1 MDLIYPIPAP
11 ASDAPYAVA
20 PIRDAAPKPARGLA
34 SGLALVVPALLL
46 FAATTVVI
54 SETAPAFLRPER
66 VVDVLLTDAP
76 EAPRKVV
83 PNPIPDAPEGPGK
96 GPGLPGVGHVEGNDA
111 IDPELLKAPVNL
123 PTARTE
129 PDPLALLEP
138 QSPTVIGRDRSLPVA
153 KGGNGLASGTGLDAG
168 RGGGGGRAKGPDYEL
183 VLLHEE
189 PALTDITAHSPDLLI
204 PVKVLVQIGNN
215 GHPLS
220 AEAVSG
226 PARLHASCIETA
238 MRYRW
243 EPLAPHGL
251 KAPVPITITFH
262 PVVRPSHPGMKP
274 VRDKP
279 KKSEVPDLF

>member
-1 MDLIYPIPAP
+1 MDLVYPIPAP
-11 ASDAPYAVA
+11 ESDAPYAVA

-34 SGLALVVPALLL
+34 SGLALVVPALLV

-66 VVDVLLTDAP
+66 VVDVQLTDAP
-76 EAPRKVV
+76 EPPQKVI
-83 PNPIPDAPEGPGK
+83 PNPIPNAPEGPGK

-111 IDPELLKAPVNL
+111 IDPELLKVPVNL

-129 PDPLALLEP
+129 PDPLSLLEP

-153 KGGNGLASGTGLDAG
+153 KGGNGLASGTGLDPG
-168 RGGGGGRAKGPDYEL
+168 RGGGGGRRGPDYQL

-189 PALTDITAHSPDLLI
+189 PALTDITAHSPELLI
-204 PVKVLVQIGNN
+204 PVKVLVQVGNN

-220 AEAVSG
+220 AEAISG
-226 PARLHASCIETA
+226 PARLHASCVETA
-238 MRYRW
+238 LRYRW

-251 KAPVPITITFH
+251 RAPVPIIITFH
-262 PVVRPSHPGMKP
+262 PVVRPVHPTL
-274 VRDKP
+274 
-279 KKSEVPDLF
+279 KKGQIPDLF